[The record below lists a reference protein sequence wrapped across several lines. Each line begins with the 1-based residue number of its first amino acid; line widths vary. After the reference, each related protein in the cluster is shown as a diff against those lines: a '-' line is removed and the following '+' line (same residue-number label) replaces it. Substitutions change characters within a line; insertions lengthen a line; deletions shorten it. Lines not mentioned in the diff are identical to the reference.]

1 MQRAGTY
8 SVIPRVPGMFKLNC
22 LLLILFNIICLFKSG
37 GELLPEQLV
46 ELGLVAKKY
55 NLYSKITGAQRVG
68 LFGASK
74 GMLFSNKFTFTKID
88 FLIFAFTQRSIT

>member
-22 LLLILFNIICLFKSG
+22 LLPSLFNIIRSFESG

-74 GMLFSNKFTFTKID
+74 GMLSSNTFTFTKTN
-88 FLIFAFTQRSIT
+88 F